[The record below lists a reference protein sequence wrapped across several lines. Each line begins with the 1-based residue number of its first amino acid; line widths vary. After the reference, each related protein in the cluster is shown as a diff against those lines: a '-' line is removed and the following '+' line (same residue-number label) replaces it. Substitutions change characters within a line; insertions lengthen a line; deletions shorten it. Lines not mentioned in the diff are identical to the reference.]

1 MLKNTKK
8 LFKLIEE
15 KNALHKKCLDG
26 LQLSDEEYNDLE
38 KLIIYYK
45 DTLNINLEEQAK
57 SYIVVLNDT
66 LEETK
71 YFIEFGK
78 YRYSTLAE
86 VKNMVYFNEN
96 YMKQYMVGLAISSF
110 IWNAHIEVRRY
121 FAKYIDK
128 KQDRKSTYL
137 EIGPGHGEFFVK
149 ALRSQKFIEYY
160 GIDISPISCQ
170 MSKDMVENQFGVIN
184 QNNFKC
190 DFICKDFTKYNFNN
204 KADLV
209 VMGEVLE
216 HVEQPLQ
223 FMKDVK
229 TLLNDGG
236 EIFATIPINAP
247 AIDHIYLFSHPDE
260 VKDLLKNA
268 GLKIKE
274 CEYFMANNYSLE
286 KALKTKNAI
295 VMAVVLEK

>member
-1 MLKNTKK
+1 MLENTKE

-15 KNALHKKCLDG
+15 KNPLHKKCLDG
-26 LQLSDEEYNDLE
+26 LQLSKEEYEDLE
-38 KLIIYYK
+38 KLIVYYK
-45 DTLNINLEEQAK
+45 DTLNITLEEQAQ

-66 LEETK
+66 LEETR

-86 VKNMVYFNEN
+86 VENMVYFNEN

-121 FAKYIDK
+121 FAKYIDE
-128 KQDRKSTYL
+128 KQNQENTYL

-149 ALRSQKFIEYY
+149 ALRSQKFKEYF

-170 MSKDMVENQFGVIN
+170 MSKDMVENQFGKIN
-184 QNNFKC
+184 TKC
-190 DFICKDFTKYNFNN
+190 EFICKDFTKCEFNN

-229 TLLNDGG
+229 ALLNDNG

-247 AIDHIYLFSHPDE
+247 AIDHIYLFSHPNE
-260 VKDLLKNA
+260 VKELLNKA

-295 VMAVVLEK
+295 VMAVVLVKE

>member
-1 MLKNTKK
+1 
-8 LFKLIEE
+8 
-15 KNALHKKCLDG
+15 
-26 LQLSDEEYNDLE
+26 
-38 KLIIYYK
+38 
-45 DTLNINLEEQAK
+45 
-57 SYIVVLNDT
+57 
-66 LEETK
+66 
-71 YFIEFGK
+71 
-78 YRYSTLAE
+78 
-86 VKNMVYFNEN
+86 
-96 YMKQYMVGLAISSF
+96 
-110 IWNAHIEVRRY
+110 
-121 FAKYIDK
+121 
-128 KQDRKSTYL
+128 
-137 EIGPGHGEFFVK
+137 
-149 ALRSQKFIEYY
+149 Y

-190 DFICKDFTKYNFNN
+190 DFICKDFTKCNFNN

>member
-1 MLKNTKK
+1 MLENTKE

-15 KNALHKKCLDG
+15 KNELHKKCLAS
-26 LQLSDEEYNDLE
+26 LKLSDEEFNDLE

-45 DTLNINLEEQAK
+45 DALNISLEEQTQ
-57 SYIVVLNDT
+57 SYLTILNDT

-86 VKNMVYFNEN
+86 VKDKVYFNEN
-96 YMKQYMVGLAISSF
+96 YMKQYMIGLAISSF

-121 FAKYIDK
+121 FVDFINEK
-128 KQDRKSTYL
+128 KDIKNTYL
-137 EIGPGHGEFFVK
+137 EIGPGHGEFFIQ
-149 ALRSQKFIEYY
+149 ALRSAKFKEYY
-160 GIDISPISCQ
+160 GIDISPTSCQ
-170 MSKDMVENQFGVIN
+170 MSKDMVENQVG
-184 QNNFKC
+184 KT
-190 DFICKDFTKYNFNN
+190 DAKYEFICKDFAKCDFNN

-216 HVEQPLQ
+216 HVEKPLE
-223 FMKDVK
+223 FMQNVK
-229 TLLNDGG
+229 NLLNDNG

-247 AIDHIYLFSHPDE
+247 SIDHIYLFSHPDE
-260 VKDLLKNA
+260 VKDLLNKA

-274 CEYFMANNYSLE
+274 SKYFMANNYSLE

-295 VMAVVLEK
+295 VMAVVLTKQ

>member
-1 MLKNTKK
+1 MLENTKE

-15 KNALHKKCLDG
+15 KNPLHKKCLDG
-26 LQLSDEEYNDLE
+26 LQFYKEEYEDLE
-38 KLIIYYK
+38 KLIVYYK
-45 DTLNINLEEQAK
+45 DTLNITLEEQAQ

-66 LEETK
+66 LEETR

-86 VKNMVYFNEN
+86 VENMVYFNEN

-110 IWNAHIEVRRY
+110 IWNAHIEIRRY
-121 FAKYIDK
+121 FAKYIDE
-128 KQDRKSTYL
+128 KQNRENTYL

-149 ALRSQKFIEYY
+149 ALRSQKFKKYF

-170 MSKDMVENQFGVIN
+170 MSKDMVENQFGTIN
-184 QNNFKC
+184 TRC
-190 DFICKDFTKYNFNN
+190 EFICKDFTKCDFNN

-223 FMKDVK
+223 FIKDVK
-229 TLLNDGG
+229 ALLNDNG

-260 VKDLLKNA
+260 VKELLNKA
-268 GLKIKE
+268 GLKIKK
-274 CEYFMANNYSLE
+274 CEYFTANNYSLE

-295 VMAVVLEK
+295 IMTVILTMK

>member
-1 MLKNTKK
+1 MLKNTEE

-15 KNALHKKCLDG
+15 KNPLHKKCLDG
-26 LQLSDEEYNDLE
+26 LQLSKEEYSDLE

-45 DTLNINLEEQAK
+45 DTLNITLEEQAK
-57 SYIVVLNDT
+57 SYIVVLDDT

-78 YRYSTLAE
+78 YRYSTLVE
-86 VKNMVYFNEN
+86 VENMVYFNES

-121 FAKYIDK
+121 FGKYIDN
-128 KQDRKSTYL
+128 KQTQGNTYL

-149 ALRSQKFIEYY
+149 ALRSQKFKEYF

-170 MSKDMVENQFGVIN
+170 MSKDMVENQFGNIN
-184 QNNFKC
+184 TKC
-190 DFICKDFTKYNFNN
+190 EFICKDFTKCNFNN

-229 TLLNDGG
+229 ALLNNNGK
-236 EIFATIPINAP
+236 IFATIPINAP

-260 VKDLLKNA
+260 VKDLLNKA

-295 VMAVVLEK
+295 VMAVVLEKE

>member
-1 MLKNTKK
+1 MLKNTEK
-8 LFKLIEE
+8 LFQFIEE
-15 KNALHKKCLDG
+15 KNPLHKKCLDG
-26 LQLSDEEYNDLE
+26 LQLCGEEYNDLE
-38 KLIIYYK
+38 KLITYYQ
-45 DTLNINLEEQAK
+45 DTLNISLEEQAK

-78 YRYSTLAE
+78 YRYSTLTE
-86 VKNMVYFNEN
+86 VENKVYFNED

-128 KQDRKSTYL
+128 KQERKNTYL

-149 ALRSQKFIEYY
+149 ALRSQKFMEYY

-170 MSKDMVENQFGVIN
+170 MSKEIVQNQFANLDV
-184 QNNFKC
+184 KC
-190 DFICKDFTKYNFNN
+190 EFICEDFTKCNFSN
-204 KADLV
+204 KADLI

-223 FMKDVK
+223 FMKEVK
-229 TLLNDGG
+229 TLLNEGG

-260 VKDLLKNA
+260 IKDLMEKS

-274 CEYFMANNYSLE
+274 YRCFMANDYSLE
-286 KALKTKNAI
+286 KALKFKNAI
-295 VMAVVLEK
+295 IMAVVLHA

>member
-1 MLKNTKK
+1 MLENTKK

-15 KNALHKKCLDG
+15 KNQLHKKCLDG
-26 LQLSDEEYNDLE
+26 LRFYKEEYEDLE
-38 KLIIYYK
+38 KLIVYYK
-45 DTLNINLEEQAK
+45 DTLNITLEEQAQ

-66 LEETK
+66 LEETR

-86 VKNMVYFNEN
+86 VENMVYFNEN

-121 FAKYIDK
+121 FAKYIDE
-128 KQDRKSTYL
+128 KQNQENIYL

-149 ALRSQKFIEYY
+149 ALRSQKFKEYF

-170 MSKDMVENQFGVIN
+170 MSKDIVENQFGQIN
-184 QNNFKC
+184 AKC
-190 DFICKDFTKYNFNN
+190 EFICKDFTKCEFNN

-216 HVEQPLQ
+216 HVEQPLE
-223 FMKDVK
+223 FMKNVK
-229 TLLNDGG
+229 ALLNDNG

-260 VKDLLKNA
+260 VKELLNKA
-268 GLKIKE
+268 GLKIKKR
-274 CEYFMANNYSLE
+274 EYFTANNYSLE

-295 VMAVVLEK
+295 IMTVILTMK

>member
-86 VKNMVYFNEN
+86 VKNM
-96 YMKQYMVGLAISSF
+96 
-110 IWNAHIEVRRY
+110 
-121 FAKYIDK
+121 
-128 KQDRKSTYL
+128 
-137 EIGPGHGEFFVK
+137 
-149 ALRSQKFIEYY
+149 
-160 GIDISPISCQ
+160 
-170 MSKDMVENQFGVIN
+170 
-184 QNNFKC
+184 
-190 DFICKDFTKYNFNN
+190 
-204 KADLV
+204 
-209 VMGEVLE
+209 
-216 HVEQPLQ
+216 
-223 FMKDVK
+223 
-229 TLLNDGG
+229 
-236 EIFATIPINAP
+236 
-247 AIDHIYLFSHPDE
+247 
-260 VKDLLKNA
+260 
-268 GLKIKE
+268 
-274 CEYFMANNYSLE
+274 
-286 KALKTKNAI
+286 
-295 VMAVVLEK
+295 

>member
-1 MLKNTKK
+1 MLKNIKE

-15 KNALHKKCLDG
+15 KNPLHKKCLDG
-26 LQLSDEEYNDLE
+26 LQLSKEEYSDLE

-45 DTLNINLEEQAK
+45 DTLNISLEEQAE

-71 YFIEFGK
+71 YFVEFGK

-86 VKNMVYFNEN
+86 VEDKVYFNEN
-96 YMKQYMVGLAISSF
+96 YMKRYMVGLAISSF

-121 FAKYIDK
+121 FGKYIDN
-128 KQDRKSTYL
+128 KQTQENTYL

-149 ALRSQKFIEYY
+149 ALRSQKFKEYF

-170 MSKDMVENQFGVIN
+170 MSKDMVKNQFGNIN
-184 QNNFKC
+184 TKC
-190 DFICKDFTKYNFNN
+190 EFICKDFTKCNFNN
-204 KADLV
+204 RADLV

-229 TLLNDGG
+229 ALLNDNGK
-236 EIFATIPINAP
+236 IFATIPINAP

-260 VKDLLKNA
+260 VKDLLNKV

-295 VMAVVLEK
+295 VMAVVLEKE